1 MAGKSAL
8 LIGATGATGKHILQ
22 ELIKSE
28 EFTRV
33 GEYGRRA
40 TPKEKL
46 GAGASKVEQKVIDFE
61 KLDEAGLKEGK
72 WDVVFITYVLLSPQA
87 MTIIRP
93 KGPLFIIPAPH
104 IIIVSE
110 RGERM
115 QGVTRCSKR
124 LIGSKISQFLICVA
138 SSLRY
143 SQDTL

>member
-33 GEYGRRA
+33 GEYGRRV

-72 WDVVFITYVLLSPQA
+72 WDVVFITYVLLSPSRNDYLKTQLS
-87 MTIIRP
+87 
-93 KGPLFIIPAPH
+93 LFIIL
-104 IIIVSE
+104 IVSE

-115 QGVTRCSKR
+115 QGVPRCSRR
-124 LIGSKISQFLICVA
+124 LIGSKMFHS
-138 SSLRY
+138 
-143 SQDTL
+143 